1 MATPTST
8 NRKRLEEAL
17 DAVEAAL
24 EKPVVPGELQS
35 WLENASA
42 AFSNLEAPLR
52 DRIAET
58 HSKQFT
64 EISEQDTEMLQRVER
79 LREEDVKLLEQY
91 NRLARQVA
99 GIDFKL
105 EEDHQTET
113 RLDPIV
119 DRMADH
125 GLKLVID
132 IRKQESAITTWYV
145 EAFQRDR
152 GIAD

>member
-17 DAVEAAL
+17 DALEAAL

-35 WLENASA
+35 WLESA
-42 AFSNLEAPLR
+42 CEAFANLEAPLR

-58 HSKQFT
+58 HSQQFT

-91 NRLARQVA
+91 NRLARQVN

-105 EEDHQTET
+105 EEEHQTES

-119 DRMADH
+119 ERMADH

-152 GIAD
+152 GVAD